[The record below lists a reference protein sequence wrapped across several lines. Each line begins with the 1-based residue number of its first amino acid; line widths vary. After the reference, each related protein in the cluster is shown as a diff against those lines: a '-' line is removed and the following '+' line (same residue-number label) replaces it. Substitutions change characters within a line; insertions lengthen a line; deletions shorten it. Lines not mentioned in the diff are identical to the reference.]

1 MITGIRNFFRPT
13 ALFDALMEGV
23 LLIRSN
29 GQIDYANSASS
40 KMAGPSS
47 KELLARC
54 KALAKLACKQQ
65 ETITDSITLNDK
77 TFIELVVVPQSSYG
91 SSKKAYVILQDKS
104 SQRQVVDMGKEF
116 IASASH
122 ELRTPITIIKG
133 FAETLQDLK
142 DISSEM
148 LAQITEK
155 IVRNCTR
162 MDALVKSLLT
172 LADLDNIPKNRFQP
186 CDLVAL
192 VESCAH
198 LLQTVS
204 PTTQLEIKK
213 SHDHL
218 MISADPDLLER
229 ALMNLL
235 ENGVKY
241 STPPAHLTVSLI
253 SKNGFAEIDI
263 QDQGIG
269 IPASDLPHIFD
280 RFYTVNKAHSRR
292 LGGAGLGLSIVK
304 MIIEKHDG
312 TIMATSELG
321 QGTTFALKLPNSYL

>member
-1 MITGIRNFFRPT
+1 
-13 ALFDALMEGV
+13 MEGI
-23 LLIRSN
+23 LLIRSS
-29 GQIDYANSASS
+29 GEIEYANATSS
-40 KMAGPSS
+40 KMVKLH
-47 KELLARC
+47 KELFIRC
-54 KALAKLACKQQ
+54 KALTKLACQQ
-65 ETITDSITLNDK
+65 KETITDSITLDDK
-77 TFIELVVVPQSSYG
+77 VFIELIVVPQSS
-91 SSKKAYVILQDKS
+91 SKAYVILQDKS
-104 SQRQVVDMGKEF
+104 SQRQVVDMGKDF

-162 MDALVKSLLT
+162 MDTLIKSLLT
-172 LADLDNIPKNRFQP
+172 LADLDNIPKSRFQP

-198 LLQTVS
+198 LLHTVS

-241 STPPAHLTVSLI
+241 STTPAHLTVSLT
-253 SKNGFAEIDI
+253 SKNGLAQIDI

-304 MIIEKHDG
+304 TIIEKHDG
-312 TIMATSELG
+312 TITASSELG
-321 QGTTFALKLPNSYL
+321 KGTTFALILPKSNR